1 MIQGGILRLA
11 QGWPGNAFKDRKL
24 QTKHGG
30 AVILS
35 GFLSLCISVMK
46 EKSLLGQL
54 EKFQIGT
61 AHPSITR
68 RQPSLLGGVYSM
80 PEILTQN
87 CSFDSKF
94 RLLTPLPHVTVSRTP
109 LGVPQKTTSS
119 RTLLIHWRPL
129 DSIQSLVGGVHTL
142 LARCNYWTA
151 DVSCSPEEMTPWLI
165 SKCPQL
171 EKLYQCDSSSIWQQA
186 WQANPLKK
194 VLGMF

>member
-1 MIQGGILRLA
+1 MIQGGALLSSPRVA
-11 QGWPGNAFKDRKL
+11 RKGFQDRKL

-35 GFLSLCISVMK
+35 GFLSLHISVMK

-68 RQPSLLGGVYSM
+68 TQRRLLGGVYSM

-87 CSFDSKF
+87 CRFDSKF

-119 RTLLIHWRPL
+119 RTLLIHWHPL
-129 DSIQSLVGGVHTL
+129 DSIQSLGGGFHTL

-151 DVSCSPEEMTPWLI
+151 DVSCSPEEMMPWLI

-186 WQANPLKK
+186 WQANPPKK